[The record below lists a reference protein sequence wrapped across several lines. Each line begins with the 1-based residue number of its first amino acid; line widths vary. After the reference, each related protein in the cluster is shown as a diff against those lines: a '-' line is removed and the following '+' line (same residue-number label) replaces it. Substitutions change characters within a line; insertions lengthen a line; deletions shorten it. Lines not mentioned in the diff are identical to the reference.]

1 MKRGVLL
8 DEIRKGRLAHVMHEI
23 PLQEW
28 QTPGNDF
35 MKAAVCVPG
44 NGKAIGC
51 LVRQGASIA
60 HANSTYLHFI
70 LSEDAYEAICANAKS
85 LSETNY
91 LGDTPLYKMSNAS
104 QHKYVNLLIKYGA
117 RLQERHYFAWPET
130 YFFQNRVRQ
139 CRLATIVMI
148 RMNLTGA
155 ARHVWAT
162 RCDGAWE
169 NHADLNSLRS
179 IEFAKLRLEELQA
192 KKARIEQD
200 IHQVEMSI
208 GKCTNDIITN
218 SYRRE

>member
-1 MKRGVLL
+1 MDRASLL
-8 DEIRKGRLAHVMHEI
+8 DEIKKGRLAHVMHEI
-23 PLQEW
+23 PLCTW
-28 QTPGNDF
+28 QTPGNEY
-35 MKAAVCVPG
+35 MRTAVQTLG

-60 HANSTYLHFI
+60 YNDSTYLHFCI
-70 LSEDAYEAICANAKS
+70 QEDAYEAMCANAKS

-91 LGDTPLYKMSNAS
+91 LGDTPLYKMANAF
-104 QHKYVNLLIKYGA
+104 QHKYVKLLIKYGA
-117 RLQERHYFAWPET
+117 RLQEKNYFAWPET

-139 CRLATIVMI
+139 CRLATIVMM
-148 RMNLTGA
+148 RMNLTDV

-169 NHADLNSLRS
+169 NHADIDSLRS
-179 IEFAKLRLEELQA
+179 IEFGKLRLEELQA

-200 IHQVEMSI
+200 IHQVEMSM

-218 SYRRE
+218 SYDRE